1 MVHGPEAFCLYGKPA
16 PHEPGNGELRGSVEP
31 TTPEDRI
38 RMTASDKP
46 TPGSNAPATG
56 AAAVPAP
63 AGRGMT
69 QLVLELIRPYR
80 LWLIVV
86 FIAMLFETAMSIAA
100 PWPLKI
106 IIDNVVGEHKL
117 PEFLTWLRDFSFG
130 EHTMGLATVAALGAV
145 VIALIGAVAGYI
157 DNYYTT
163 SVAQYVANDLRHR
176 LYHHLQRLAL
186 KYYDTHQ
193 IGNMLSTITS
203 DVGTIQSFAST
214 ALLSILIDTLT
225 ILGMIGVMLYLNF
238 DFALIAVGVTP
249 FLLLFVARLKKAVK
263 KATHEVRKR
272 QSDIVGVLQQGL
284 ESVRTVEAFGR
295 QDTEEER
302 LDKASMESVKAA
314 LKARRVKALMSPIV
328 AITVSLCVAFVL
340 WRGAG
345 LVLRQA
351 MTVGALTVFLSYLK
365 QFFKPV
371 QDLASMT
378 NVIAQAQVGM
388 ERIQAILDADTIIPQ
403 KPGARDPGQLKGEIV
418 FEHVAFAYDPAAPVL
433 RDVNLTIKPG
443 QRIGV
448 CGPTGSGKSTVL
460 SLIPR
465 FYDATAGRVLIDGV
479 DVTDYQLDPMRSQIG
494 FVLQDTVLFAGTI
507 RDNIAYGRLDAKP
520 EEIVEAAKLAN
531 AHDFISQM
539 PHGYD
544 SLVGERGLTLSGG
557 QRQRIGIARAVVRN
571 SPVLI
576 LDEPTAALDTESEKV
591 VMEALER
598 LMKGR
603 TVITIAHRLSTI
615 RSADKIVVLKGGYVA
630 EEGTHDELVQRN
642 QIYAELYRIQA
653 GATPAAEAPGPRPD
667 AKPKTSS

>member
-1 MVHGPEAFCLYGKPA
+1 
-16 PHEPGNGELRGSVEP
+16 
-31 TTPEDRI
+31 
-38 RMTASDKP
+38 MTA
-46 TPGSNAPATG
+46 
-56 AAAVPAP
+56 
-63 AGRGMT
+63 
-69 QLVLELIRPYR
+69 LVLELIRPYR
-80 LWLIVV
+80 GWLIVV
-86 FIAMLFETAMSIAA
+86 FVAMLFETAMSISA

-117 PEFLTWLRDFSFG
+117 PEFLTWLRDFSSG
-130 EHTMGLATVAALGAV
+130 EHTMGLAAVAALGAV

-176 LYHHLQRLAL
+176 LYHHLHRLSL

-214 ALLSILIDTLT
+214 ALLSILIDSLT
-225 ILGMIGVMLYLNF
+225 ILGMVGVMLYLNF

-284 ESVRTVEAFGR
+284 ESVRTVKAFGR
-295 QDTEEER
+295 QGTEEGR
-302 LDKASMESVKAA
+302 LDAASVESVKAA
-314 LKARRVKALMSPIV
+314 LKARRVKSLMSPIV
-328 AITVSLCVAFVL
+328 AVTVSLCVAFVL

-345 LVLRQA
+345 LVLSKA

-388 ERIQAILDADTIIPQ
+388 ERMQAILDADTIIPQ
-403 KPGARDPGQLKGEIV
+403 KPDARDPGKLKGEIA

-433 RDVNLTIKPG
+433 RDINLTIKPG
-443 QRIGV
+443 QRVGV
-448 CGPTGSGKSTVL
+448 CGPTGGGKSTVL

-465 FYDATAGRVLIDGV
+465 FYDPTAGRVLIDG
-479 DVTDYQLDPMRSQIG
+479 TDATSYKLDPLRAQIG

-520 EEIVEAAKLAN
+520 EEIIAAAKLAN

-571 SPVLI
+571 SPILI
-576 LDEPTAALDTESEKV
+576 LDEPTAALDTESEKL
-591 VMEALER
+591 VMEALEP

-615 RSADKIVVLKGGYVA
+615 RDADKIVVLKGGYVA
-630 EEGTHDELVQRN
+630 EEGTHDELIQRN
-642 QIYAELYRIQA
+642 AIYAELYRIQS
-653 GATPAAEAPGPRPD
+653 GTTPPPGVSAAAEPP
-667 AKPKTSS
+667 KPA